1 MTLKVRP
8 SAANRLNNSRP
19 SFCKAGCTV
28 ARFFS
33 LRGSAAHSFAFA
45 ALAFGGVFGAGV
57 EDAFDGKE
65 EFGKVGGRP
74 SGEAR
79 NKAFNHC
86 SGFTS

>member
-1 MTLKVRP
+1 MACGLIRRP
-8 SAANRLNNSRP
+8 VETFEL
-19 SFCKAGCTV
+19 
-28 ARFFS
+28 FS
-33 LRGSAAHSFAFA
+33 IFSGYFL
-45 ALAFGGVFGAGV
+45 ALSLVLGAGI
-57 EDAFDGKE
+57 EDAFNGEK

>member
-1 MTLKVRP
+1 MASGRIALAETLGVLTLASGK
-8 SAANRLNNSRP
+8 L
-19 SFCKAGCTV
+19 
-28 ARFFS
+28 
-33 LRGSAAHSFAFA
+33 FA
-45 ALAFGGVFGAGV
+45 ALGFGGVFGAGV

-86 SGFTS
+86 SKFTS